1 MVMAALGGLV
11 AALAVLLTPVGL
23 IEMLVAS
30 SGLSEAL
37 PAAAPPLGLKA
48 RILIALFAAIMVM
61 GIILTMRRDAT
72 VATEPSEKKQRVE
85 RAKGAR
91 KMGFAFSKWAALARG
106 RSIESVEGAPPTLRR
121 ADAHPDA
128 PARAPIFASRD
139 LNGVDIFAR
148 PESGRRG
155 LVAQSV
161 VDAPAIRST
170 LDFPMPAAPLPVA
183 EADLPQPAFL
193 RPAAP
198 MVEPEAA
205 EEAVPAIEAKAPP
218 APLPT
223 PAPRPSTQGLTI
235 GQLTE
240 RLERGLSQRR
250 RTASDDDIRVL
261 ADMPPAMPVPVR
273 DTPDTDTD
281 AALRAA
287 LGTLRSMT
295 GRAR

>member
-1 MVMAALGGLV
+1 MVMAALGGLF

-91 KMGFAFSKWAALARG
+91 TMGFAFSKWAALARG
-106 RSIESVEGAPPTLRR
+106 RSIESIEGAPPTLRR
-121 ADAHPDA
+121 ADAHP
-128 PARAPIFASRD
+128 
-139 LNGVDIFAR
+139 
-148 PESGRRG
+148 E
-155 LVAQSV
+155 
-161 VDAPAIRST
+161 APAIRST
-170 LDFPMPAAPLPVA
+170 PDFPMPAAPLPVA
-183 EADLPQPAFL
+183 ESDLPQPAFL

-198 MVEPEAA
+198 LVEPDEA
-205 EEAVPAIEAKAPP
+205 EEAAPAIEAKAPP

-250 RTASDDDIRVL
+250 RTASDDGIRVL
-261 ADMPPAMPVPVR
+261 ADMPPATPVPVR

>member
-11 AALAVLLTPVGL
+11 VALAVLLTPVGL

-48 RILIALFAAIMVM
+48 RLLVAIFAALMAAGV
-61 GIILTMRRDAT
+61 ILMMQRDRS
-72 VATEPSEKKQRVE
+72 VAAEPNENKPRVE

-106 RSIESVEGAPPTLRR
+106 RSIESIEGAPPTLRR

-155 LVAQSV
+155 LVAQGP
-161 VDAPAIRST
+161 VDTPAIRSMP
-170 LDFPMPAAPLPVA
+170 DFPMPAAPLPVA

-198 MVEPEAA
+198 LTEPEAERA
-205 EEAVPAIEAKAPP
+205 EAVVEAKAPP
-218 APLPT
+218 APSPA

-250 RTASDDDIRVL
+250 RVSSSDGIRVL

>member
-1 MVMAALGGLV
+1 MVMAALGGLF

-91 KMGFAFSKWAALARG
+91 TMGFAFSKWAALARG
-106 RSIESVEGAPPTLRR
+106 RSIESIEGAPPTLRR

-128 PARAPIFASRD
+128 PARTPIFASRD

-161 VDAPAIRST
+161 LEAPAIRST
-170 LDFPMPAAPLPVA
+170 PDFPMPAAPLPVA
-183 EADLPQPAFL
+183 ESDLPQPAFL

-198 MVEPEAA
+198 LVEPDEA
-205 EEAVPAIEAKAPP
+205 EEAAPAIEAKAPP

-250 RTASDDDIRVL
+250 RTASDDGIRVL
-261 ADMPPAMPVPVR
+261 ADMPPATPVPVR

>member
-1 MVMAALGGLV
+1 MVMAALGGIV
-11 AALAVLLTPVGL
+11 AALAMILTPVGL

-48 RILIALFAAIMVM
+48 RLLIALFAAIMVM
-61 GIILTMRRDAT
+61 GIILTMRRDVT
-72 VATEPSEKKQRVE
+72 VAAEAIEEKPRVK

-106 RSIESVEGAPPTLRR
+106 RSIESIDGAPPTLRR

-155 LVAQSV
+155 MMAHGA
-161 VDAPAIRST
+161 VDAPAIRPMP
-170 LDFPMPAAPLPVA
+170 DFPLPAAPLA
-183 EADLPQPAFL
+183 GAKADLPQPAFL
-193 RPAAP
+193 RPPAPAA
-198 MVEPEAA
+198 EPETG
-205 EEAVPAIEAKAPP
+205 EPAPIVEAKASPAPAPSP
-218 APLPT
+218 APLP
-223 PAPRPSTQGLTI
+223 STHGLTV

-240 RLERGLSQRR
+240 RLERGLTHRR
-250 RTASDDDIRVL
+250 RAVPNDGIRVL
-261 ADMPPAMPVPVR
+261 ADMPPATPVPVR
-273 DTPDTDTD
+273 ATPDTDTD

-287 LGTLRSMT
+287 LCTLRSMT

>member
-155 LVAQSV
+155 LVAQAV
-161 VDAPAIRST
+161 VEAPAIRST
-170 LDFPMPAAPLPVA
+170 PDFPMPAAPLPVA

-193 RPAAP
+193 RPAAS

-205 EEAVPAIEAKAPP
+205 EEAPPAIEAKAPP